1 MSSFFKSIRENPLY
15 LFLFRISAVLTLS
28 SIFWVA
34 SIVGYYEYKVA
45 ESVAK
50 EIERERGKLAVILKS
65 NNINADFAR
74 QFDEYAMSNEAPI
87 IEIFDENK
95 KELVSFQNSDLPSA
109 LQREIGSFAKA
120 SDNEKYKLIILS
132 ENDAFLYFQTKL
144 LIGKKSYYINI
155 LAKLDDNTI
164 LMIKNNVYTSLVVIF
179 LTILIVVI
187 SVFPIIYSQ
196 YKSILE
202 KKNELA
208 LSHLNTL
215 KSLGAAIAKRDSDTS
230 EHNYRVTY
238 YSVKIAEAMG
248 YDKKFIESLIKGAF
262 LHDVGKIAISDAIL
276 LKPSR
281 LSEKEFEI
289 MKTHVLHGVDIVD
302 DIAWIK
308 EAKNVIAY
316 HHERVDGGGYP
327 MGVKSEDIPMQAK
340 IFAVADVFDA
350 LTSKRPYKEAFD
362 AQKSFELI
370 RGERDK
376 HFDGRV
382 VSIFEKLY
390 QVLYKEMQNKNPK
403 ELESVFQLMLQGYF

>member
-1 MSSFFKSIRENPLY
+1 
-15 LFLFRISAVLTLS
+15 
-28 SIFWVA
+28 
-34 SIVGYYEYKVA
+34 
-45 ESVAK
+45 
-50 EIERERGKLAVILKS
+50 
-65 NNINADFAR
+65 
-74 QFDEYAMSNEAPI
+74 
-87 IEIFDENK
+87 
-95 KELVSFQNSDLPSA
+95 
-109 LQREIGSFAKA
+109 FAKA
-120 SDNEKYKLIILS
+120 SDDEKYKLIIVS
-132 ENDAFLYFQTKL
+132 EKDAFLYFQTKL
-144 LIGKKSYYINI
+144 QVGKKSYYINI
-155 LAKLDDNTI
+155 LVKLDDNTI
-164 LMIKNNVYTSLVVIF
+164 LMVKNNVYISLVVIF
-179 LTILIVVI
+179 LTIAIVVASI
-187 SVFPIIYSQ
+187 FPIIYSQ
-196 YKSILE
+196 YKSVLE

-248 YDKKFIESLIKGAF
+248 CDKKFIVSLIKGAF
-262 LHDVGKIAISDAIL
+262 LHDVGKIAITDAIL

-327 MGVKSEDIPMQAK
+327 RGVKGEDIPMQAK
-340 IFAVADVFDA
+340 IFTVADVFDA
-350 LTSKRPYKEAFD
+350 LTSKRPYKEAFE
-362 AQKSFELI
+362 AQRSFELI
-370 RGERDK
+370 KDDADK

-382 VSIFEKLY
+382 VLIFEKIYLS
-390 QVLYKEMQNKNPK
+390 LYKEMQNKNPK